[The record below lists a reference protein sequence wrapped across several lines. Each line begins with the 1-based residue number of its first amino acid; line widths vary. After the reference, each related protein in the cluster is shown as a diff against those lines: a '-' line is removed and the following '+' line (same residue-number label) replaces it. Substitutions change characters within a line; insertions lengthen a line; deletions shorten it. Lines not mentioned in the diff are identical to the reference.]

1 MPPDKVTIK
10 KNKIKLLKQEAAN
23 DLSFIYYGDFS
34 DQINDALIPLA
45 EVVIGHSNI
54 DMKIRKRA
62 FYIFVECIQNV
73 NRHHC
78 KEKRLKTFPKEIF
91 SIRQKKGRFNIAF
104 GNVLKNSMVGDLKSK
119 IDRLNQTSV
128 EELNIEYKKILRD
141 TILSKLG
148 GAGLG
153 LIEVARKSGNK
164 IQYSFER
171 LDGKRSYFSMETNV
185 NEPDSDQDFYE
196 FQGLE
201 DMRLYKDVFQGYQ
214 FGFLL
219 KTNTDSLVALKE
231 KNLFSYLNLLD
242 KSFFFKVKEP
252 ESYINAILEIM
263 LNNSME
269 KGINDNDL
277 ILQLETKKENKY
289 FNLCWAGKKKE
300 IQKCADLLSKNL
312 NQEISLSKQKQK
324 VSNDK
329 RRLIELL
336 SLLQGKTNEKT
347 SLQLADGFPGKQML
361 ILQTPLEV

>member
-73 NRHHC
+73 NRHHY
-78 KEKRLKTFPKEIF
+78 KEKRLKTFPREIF
-91 SIRQKKGRFNIAF
+91 SIRQKNERFNIAF
-104 GNVLKNSMVGDLKSK
+104 GNVLDSTFVGDLKSK
-119 IDRLNQTSV
+119 IDLLNQTSV

-141 TILSKLG
+141 TILTKLG

-171 LDGKRSYFSMETNV
+171 LDDKRSYFSMETNV
-185 NEPDSDQDFYE
+185 NEPDSDQNFHE

-201 DMRLYKDVFQGYQ
+201 DMRLYRDVFHGYQ
-214 FGFLL
+214 FGFIL
-219 KTNTDSLVALKE
+219 KASAGSLASLKE

-242 KSFFFKVKEP
+242 KSLFFKVKEP
-252 ESYINAILEIM
+252 ESYINVIFEIV
-263 LNNSME
+263 LNNCMGKSE
-269 KGINDNDL
+269 NNL
-277 ILQLETKKENKY
+277 ILQLETKKKKKY
-289 FNLCWAGKKKE
+289 FNLCWTGEKKE

-312 NQEISLSKQKQK
+312 NQEFSLSGQQQKA
-324 VSNDK
+324 STDK
-329 RRLIELL
+329 KKLIELL
-336 SLLQGKTNEKT
+336 SLLQGKTAEKT
-347 SLQLADGFPGKQML
+347 NLQLVKGFPGEQIL